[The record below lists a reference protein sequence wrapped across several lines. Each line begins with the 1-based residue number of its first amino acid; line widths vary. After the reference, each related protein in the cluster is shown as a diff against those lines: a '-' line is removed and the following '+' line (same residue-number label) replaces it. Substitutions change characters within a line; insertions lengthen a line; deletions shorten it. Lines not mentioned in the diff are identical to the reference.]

1 MIKMVY
7 NFKLADIGEGIVEG
21 EVSRWYVKVGD
32 VVKENQPLVEII
44 TEKVT
49 VELPS
54 PADGTITKIGPDVGK
69 IVKVGEVIVV
79 IDDGKE
85 DKGIEESSEDVIEVE
100 KKDIIIEKNKSNKI
114 IATLA
119 VKRLAKEMGVDI
131 NRVVGTEEEGRITE
145 KDVKSYSKLEVQS
158 NEERIAFRGT
168 RRTIAERLSKS
179 SDRVV
184 QAWIME
190 EIDMT
195 NVTKLKNELKETSTE
210 EIKLTYMPFFVK
222 AVIRSLKSS
231 PRINASLDEEK
242 EDIVIKKDYN
252 IGIATDTE
260 QGLLVPVIK
269 KAQDKDI
276 ITIAKEIEELSREA
290 KKGELELADTQ
301 GGTFTITNI
310 GAIGGISSIPI
321 VNYPE
326 VAILAINKIMK
337 KVVLWEGEIVA
348 RDRVYLSLSFDH
360 RVLDGADVARFL
372 NSIRKYIE
380 EPESLMKD
388 EQT

>member
-54 PADGTITKIGPDVGK
+54 PADGTITKIGPDAGK

-85 DKGIEESSEDVIEVE
+85 DKSIEESSENVIEVE

-145 KDVKSYSKLEVQS
+145 KDVKLYSKLEVQS

-372 NSIRKYIE
+372 NSIKKYIE

>member
-1 MIKMVY
+1 MVY

-54 PADGTITKIGPDVGK
+54 PADGTITKIGPDAGK

-85 DKGIEESSEDVIEVE
+85 DKSIEESSEDVIEVE

-114 IATLA
+114 IATPA

-131 NRVVGTEEEGRITE
+131 NRVVGTKEEGRITE
-145 KDVKSYSKLEVQS
+145 KDVKLYSKLEVQS

>member
-1 MIKMVY
+1 MVY

-21 EVSRWYVKVGD
+21 EVSKWYVKVGD

-54 PADGTITKIGPDVGK
+54 PADGTITKIGPDAGK

-85 DKGIEESSEDVIEVE
+85 DKDIEESSKDVIEVE
-100 KKDIIIEKNKSNKI
+100 KEDIIIEKNKSTKI
-114 IATLA
+114 IATPA
-119 VKRLAKEMGVDI
+119 VKRLAREMGVDI
-131 NRVVGTEEEGRITE
+131 NRVAGTEKEGRITE
-145 KDVKSYSKLEVQS
+145 KDVKLYSKLEVQS

-195 NVTKLKNELKETSTE
+195 NVTELKNKLKETSTE
-210 EIKLTYMPFFVK
+210 DIKLTYMPFFVK

-269 KAQDKDI
+269 RAQDKDI
-276 ITIAKEIEELSREA
+276 TTIAKEIEKLSREA
-290 KKGELELADTQ
+290 KEGELELEDTQ

-372 NSIRKYIE
+372 NSIRKCLE

>member
-1 MIKMVY
+1 MVY

-21 EVSRWYVKVGD
+21 EVSKWYVKVGD

-54 PADGTITKIGPDVGK
+54 PADGTITKIGPDAGK

-85 DKGIEESSEDVIEVE
+85 DKGIEESSEDVIEVK

-114 IATLA
+114 IATPA

-145 KDVKSYSKLEVQS
+145 KDVKLYSKLEVQS

-168 RRTIAERLSKS
+168 RRTIAERLSES
-179 SDRVV
+179 SNRVV

-195 NVTKLKNELKETSTE
+195 NVTELKNKLKETSSE

-276 ITIAKEIEELSREA
+276 TTIAKEIEKLSREA

-372 NSIRKYIE
+372 NSIRKCLE

>member
-1 MIKMVY
+1 MVY

-54 PADGTITKIGPDVGK
+54 PADGTITKIGPDAGK

-114 IATLA
+114 IATPA

-145 KDVKSYSKLEVQS
+145 KDVKLYSKLEVQS

-168 RRTIAERLSKS
+168 RKTIAERLSKS

-195 NVTKLKNELKETSTE
+195 NVTELKNKLKETSTE

-269 KAQDKDI
+269 RAQDKDI
-276 ITIAKEIEELSREA
+276 TTIAKEIEKLSREA

-372 NSIRKYIE
+372 NSIRKCLE

>member
-21 EVSRWYVKVGD
+21 EVSKWYVKVGD

-54 PADGTITKIGPDVGK
+54 PADGTIMKIGPEAGK
-69 IVKVGEVIVV
+69 IAKVGEVIVV

-85 DKGIEESSEDVIEVE
+85 DDNVKDGAKEETRVDKAELRVV
-100 KKDIIIEKNKSNKI
+100 KSRKV
-114 IATLA
+114 IATPA
-119 VKRLAKEMGVDI
+119 VKRLAKEMGIDI
-131 NRVVGTEEEGRITE
+131 TKVVATGEDGRITE
-145 KDVKSYSKLEVQS
+145 KDVKVYSKLEVQS

-168 RRTIAERLSKS
+168 RKTIAERLAKS

-195 NVTKLKNELKETSTE
+195 KVTELKNRLKESSSE
-210 EIKLTYMPFFVK
+210 DIKLTYMPFFVK

-231 PRINASLDEEK
+231 PRINASLDEET

-260 QGLLVPVIK
+260 QGLVVPVIK

-276 ITIAKEIEELSREA
+276 KEIAKEIEELSIEA
-290 KKGELELADTQ
+290 KSGKLGLEDTQ

-337 KVVLWEGEIVA
+337 KVVHWEGNIVA

-372 NSIRKYIE
+372 NSIRKCLE
-380 EPESLMKD
+380 DPESLMKD
-388 EQT
+388 EQS

>member
-21 EVSRWYVKVGD
+21 EVSKWYVKVGD

-54 PADGTITKIGPDVGK
+54 PADGTITKIGPDAGK

-85 DKGIEESSEDVIEVE
+85 GKGIEESSEDVIEVE

-114 IATLA
+114 IATPA

-145 KDVKSYSKLEVQS
+145 KDVKLYSKLEVQS

-168 RRTIAERLSKS
+168 RRTIAERLSES
-179 SDRVV
+179 SNRVV

-195 NVTKLKNELKETSTE
+195 NVTELKNKLKETSSE

-269 KAQDKDI
+269 KAQGKDI

-372 NSIRKYIE
+372 NSIRKCLE

-388 EQT
+388 EKT

>member
-1 MIKMVY
+1 MVY

-54 PADGTITKIGPDVGK
+54 PADGTITKIGPDAGK

-85 DKGIEESSEDVIEVE
+85 DKSIEESSEDVIEVE

-114 IATLA
+114 IATPA

-131 NRVVGTEEEGRITE
+131 NRVVGTKEEGRITE
-145 KDVKSYSKLEVQS
+145 KDVKLYSKLEVQS

-195 NVTKLKNELKETSTE
+195 NVTKLKNELKETYTE

>member
-1 MIKMVY
+1 MVY

-114 IATLA
+114 IATPA

-145 KDVKSYSKLEVQS
+145 KDVKLYSKLEVQS

-372 NSIRKYIE
+372 NSIKKYIE

>member
-1 MIKMVY
+1 MVY

-21 EVSRWYVKVGD
+21 EVSKWYVKVGD

-54 PADGTITKIGPDVGK
+54 PADGTITKIGPDAGK

-85 DKGIEESSEDVIEVE
+85 DKGIEKSPEDVIEVE

-114 IATLA
+114 IATPA

-131 NRVVGTEEEGRITE
+131 NRVVGTEENGRITE
-145 KDVKSYSKLEVQS
+145 KDVKLYSKLEVQS

-168 RRTIAERLSKS
+168 RRTIAERLSES
-179 SDRVV
+179 SNRVV

-195 NVTKLKNELKETSTE
+195 NVTELKNKLKETSSE

-269 KAQDKDI
+269 RAQDKDI
-276 ITIAKEIEELSREA
+276 TTIAKEIEKLSREA
-290 KKGELELADTQ
+290 KEGELELEDTQ

-372 NSIRKYIE
+372 NSIRKCLE

>member
-1 MIKMVY
+1 MVY

-21 EVSRWYVKVGD
+21 EVSKWYVKVGD
-32 VVKENQPLVEII
+32 IVKENQPLVEII

-54 PADGTITKIGPDVGK
+54 PADGTIIKIGPEAGK
-69 IVKVGEVIVV
+69 IAKVGEVIVV

-85 DKGIEESSEDVIEVE
+85 DDNVKEGSKEEIKVDKKEVIKEE
-100 KKDIIIEKNKSNKI
+100 IKSKKV
-114 IATLA
+114 IATPA
-119 VKRLAKEMGVDI
+119 VKRLAKEMGIDI
-131 NRVVGTEEEGRITE
+131 TKVVASGEEGRITE
-145 KDVKSYSKLEVQS
+145 KDVKLYSKLEVQS

-168 RRTIAERLSKS
+168 RRTIAERLAKS

-195 NVTKLKNELKETSTE
+195 KVTELKNKLKESSSED
-210 EIKLTYMPFFVK
+210 IKLTYMPFFVK

-231 PRINASLDEEK
+231 PRINASLDEET

-260 QGLLVPVIK
+260 QGLVVPVIK
-269 KAQDKDI
+269 KAQEKNI
-276 ITIAKEIEELSREA
+276 KEIAKEIEELSIEA
-290 KKGELELADTQ
+290 KSGKLGLEDTQ

-337 KVVLWEGEIVA
+337 KVVHWEGNIVA

-372 NSIRKYIE
+372 NSIRKCLE
-380 EPESLMKD
+380 DPESLMKD
-388 EQT
+388 EQS

>member
-1 MIKMVY
+1 MVY

-21 EVSRWYVKVGD
+21 EVSKWYVKVGD

-54 PADGTITKIGPDVGK
+54 PADGTITKIGPDAGK

-85 DKGIEESSEDVIEVE
+85 GKGIEESSEDVIEVE

-114 IATLA
+114 IATPA

-131 NRVVGTEEEGRITE
+131 NRVVGTEENGRITE
-145 KDVKSYSKLEVQS
+145 KDVKLYSKLEVQS

-168 RRTIAERLSKS
+168 RRTIAERLSES
-179 SDRVV
+179 SNRVV

-195 NVTKLKNELKETSTE
+195 NVTELKNKLKETSNE

-276 ITIAKEIEELSREA
+276 TTIAKEIEELSREA
-290 KKGELELADTQ
+290 KTGELELADTQ

-372 NSIRKYIE
+372 NSIRKCLE

>member
-1 MIKMVY
+1 MVY

-21 EVSRWYVKVGD
+21 EVSKWYVKVGD

-54 PADGTITKIGPDVGK
+54 PADGTIMKIGPEAGK
-69 IVKVGEVIVV
+69 IAKVGEVIVV

-85 DKGIEESSEDVIEVE
+85 DDNVKDGAKEETRVD
-100 KKDIIIEKNKSNKI
+100 KKEIIKEEIKSRKV
-114 IATLA
+114 IATPA
-119 VKRLAKEMGVDI
+119 VKRLAKEMGIDI
-131 NRVVGTEEEGRITE
+131 TKVVATGEDGRITE
-145 KDVKSYSKLEVQS
+145 KDVKVYSKLEVQS

-168 RRTIAERLSKS
+168 RKTIAERLAKS

-195 NVTKLKNELKETSTE
+195 KVTELKNRLKESSSE
-210 EIKLTYMPFFVK
+210 DIKLTYMPFFVK

-231 PRINASLDEEK
+231 PRINASLDEET

-260 QGLLVPVIK
+260 QGLIVPVIK

-276 ITIAKEIEELSREA
+276 KEIAKEIEELSIEA
-290 KKGELELADTQ
+290 KSGKLGLEDTQ

-337 KVVLWEGEIVA
+337 KVVHWEGNIVA

-372 NSIRKYIE
+372 NSIRKCLE
-380 EPESLMKD
+380 DPESLMKD
-388 EQT
+388 EQS

>member
-1 MIKMVY
+1 MVY

-21 EVSRWYVKVGD
+21 EVSKWYVKVGD

-54 PADGTITKIGPDVGK
+54 PADGTIMKIGPEAGK
-69 IVKVGEVIVV
+69 IAKVGEVIVV

-85 DKGIEESSEDVIEVE
+85 DDNVKDGAKEETRVD
-100 KKDIIIEKNKSNKI
+100 KKEIIKEEIKSRKV
-114 IATLA
+114 IATPA
-119 VKRLAKEMGVDI
+119 VKRLAKEMGIDI
-131 NRVVGTEEEGRITE
+131 TKVVATGEDGRITE
-145 KDVKSYSKLEVQS
+145 KDVKVYSKLKVQS

-168 RRTIAERLSKS
+168 RKTIAERLAKS

-195 NVTKLKNELKETSTE
+195 KVTELKNRLKESSSE
-210 EIKLTYMPFFVK
+210 DIKLTYMPFFVK

-231 PRINASLDEEK
+231 PRINASLDEET

-260 QGLLVPVIK
+260 QGLIVPVIK
-269 KAQDKDI
+269 KAQDKNI
-276 ITIAKEIEELSREA
+276 KEIAKEIEKLSIEA
-290 KKGELELADTQ
+290 KSGKLGLEDTQ

-337 KVVLWEGEIVA
+337 KVVHWEGNIVA

-372 NSIRKYIE
+372 NSIRKCLE
-380 EPESLMKD
+380 DPESLMKD
-388 EQT
+388 EQS

>member
-54 PADGTITKIGPDVGK
+54 PADGTITKIGPDAGK

-85 DKGIEESSEDVIEVE
+85 DKGIEESSEDVIEVK

-114 IATLA
+114 IATPA
-119 VKRLAKEMGVDI
+119 VKRLAREMGVDI

-145 KDVKSYSKLEVQS
+145 KDVKLYSKLEVQS

-168 RRTIAERLSKS
+168 RKTIAERLSKS

-195 NVTKLKNELKETSTE
+195 NVTELKNKLKETSTE

-276 ITIAKEIEELSREA
+276 TTIAKEIEKLSREA

-372 NSIRKYIE
+372 NSIRKCLE

>member
-1 MIKMVY
+1 MVY

-21 EVSRWYVKVGD
+21 EVSKWYVKVGD

-54 PADGTITKIGPDVGK
+54 PADGTITKIGPDAGK

-85 DKGIEESSEDVIEVE
+85 DKGIEKSSEDVIEVE

-114 IATLA
+114 IATPA

-145 KDVKSYSKLEVQS
+145 KDVKLYSKLEVQS

-168 RRTIAERLSKS
+168 RRTIAERLSES
-179 SDRVV
+179 SNRVV

-195 NVTKLKNELKETSTE
+195 NVTELKNKLKETSNE

-276 ITIAKEIEELSREA
+276 TTIAKEIEELSREA
-290 KKGELELADTQ
+290 KTGELELADTQ

-372 NSIRKYIE
+372 NSIRKCLE

>member
-1 MIKMVY
+1 MVY

-21 EVSRWYVKVGD
+21 EVSKWYVKVGD

-54 PADGTITKIGPDVGK
+54 PADGTITKIGPDAGK

-85 DKGIEESSEDVIEVE
+85 GKGIEESSEDVIEVE

-114 IATLA
+114 IATPA

-145 KDVKSYSKLEVQS
+145 KDVKLYSKLEVQS

-168 RRTIAERLSKS
+168 RRTIAERLSES
-179 SDRVV
+179 SNRVV

-195 NVTKLKNELKETSTE
+195 NVTELKNKLKETSSE

-276 ITIAKEIEELSREA
+276 TTIAKEIEELSREA
-290 KKGELELADTQ
+290 KTGELELADTQ

-372 NSIRKYIE
+372 NSIRKCLE

>member
-1 MIKMVY
+1 MVY

-21 EVSRWYVKVGD
+21 EVSKWYIKVGD

-54 PADGTITKIGPDVGK
+54 PADGTIMKIGPDAGK

-85 DKGIEESSEDVIEVE
+85 EDNVRGVSKEEAKVDKKEVIKEEIKS
-100 KKDIIIEKNKSNKI
+100 KKV
-114 IATLA
+114 IATPA
-119 VKRLAKEMGVDI
+119 VKRLAKEMGIDI
-131 NRVVGTEEEGRITE
+131 TKVVATGEDGKITE
-145 KDVKSYSKLEVQS
+145 KDVKLYSKLEVQS

-168 RRTIAERLSKS
+168 RKTIAERLAKS

-195 NVTKLKNELKETSTE
+195 EVTELKNRLKESSSE
-210 EIKLTYMPFFVK
+210 DIKLTYMPFFVK
-222 AVIRSLKSS
+222 AVIKSLESS
-231 PRINASLDEEK
+231 PRINASLDEET

-260 QGLLVPVIK
+260 QGLIVPVIK

-276 ITIAKEIEELSREA
+276 KKIAKEIEELSIEA
-290 KKGELELADTQ
+290 KSGKLGLEDTQ

-337 KVVLWEGEIVA
+337 KVVHWEGKIVV

-372 NSIRKYIE
+372 NSIRKCLE
-380 EPESLMKD
+380 NPESLMKD
-388 EQT
+388 EQS

>member
-1 MIKMVY
+1 MVY

-54 PADGTITKIGPDVGK
+54 PADGTITKIGPDAGK

-85 DKGIEESSEDVIEVE
+85 DKGIEENSEDVIEVE

-114 IATLA
+114 IATPA

-145 KDVKSYSKLEVQS
+145 KDVKLYSKLEVQS

-168 RRTIAERLSKS
+168 RRTIAERLSES
-179 SDRVV
+179 SNRVV

-195 NVTKLKNELKETSTE
+195 NVTELKNKLKETSSE

-269 KAQDKDI
+269 KAQGKDI

-372 NSIRKYIE
+372 NSIRKCLE

>member
-1 MIKMVY
+1 MVY

-54 PADGTITKIGPDVGK
+54 PADGTITKIGPDAGK

>member
-1 MIKMVY
+1 MVY

-21 EVSRWYVKVGD
+21 EVSKWYIKVGD

-54 PADGTITKIGPDVGK
+54 PADGTIMKIGPDAGK

-85 DKGIEESSEDVIEVE
+85 EDDVRGVSKEEAKVDKKEVIKEEIKS
-100 KKDIIIEKNKSNKI
+100 KKV
-114 IATLA
+114 IATPA
-119 VKRLAKEMGVDI
+119 VKRLAKEMGIDI
-131 NRVVGTEEEGRITE
+131 TKVVATGEDGKITE
-145 KDVKSYSKLEVQS
+145 KDVKLYSKLEVQS

-168 RRTIAERLSKS
+168 RKTIAERLAKS

-195 NVTKLKNELKETSTE
+195 EVTELKNRLKESSSE
-210 EIKLTYMPFFVK
+210 DIKLTYMPFFVK

-231 PRINASLDEEK
+231 PRINASLDEET

-260 QGLLVPVIK
+260 QGLIVPVIK

-276 ITIAKEIEELSREA
+276 KKIAKEIEELSIEA
-290 KKGELELADTQ
+290 KSGKLGLEDTQ

-337 KVVLWEGEIVA
+337 KVVHWEGKIVV

-372 NSIRKYIE
+372 NSIRKCLE
-380 EPESLMKD
+380 NPESLMKD
-388 EQT
+388 EQS

>member
-1 MIKMVY
+1 MVY

-54 PADGTITKIGPDVGK
+54 PADGTITKIGPDAGK

-85 DKGIEESSEDVIEVE
+85 DKSIEESSEDVIEVE

-145 KDVKSYSKLEVQS
+145 KDVKLYSKLEVQS

>member
-1 MIKMVY
+1 MVY
-7 NFKLADIGEGIVEG
+7 NFRLADIGEGIVEG
-21 EVSRWYVKVGD
+21 EVSKWHVKVGD
-32 VVKENQPLVEII
+32 IVKENQPLVEII

-54 PADGTITKIGPDVGK
+54 PAKGVITKIGPDVGM
-69 IVKVGEVIVV
+69 IVKVGETIVI

-85 DKGIEESSEDVIEVE
+85 ENNEIIEETQQPEE
-100 KKDIIIEKNKSNKI
+100 KQKDKLVKVKEKQQIRRI
-114 IATLA
+114 IATPA
-119 VKRLAKEMGVDI
+119 VKRLAKEMGIDI
-131 NRVVGTEEEGRITE
+131 NQVKGTEEDGRITE
-145 KDVKSYSKLEVQS
+145 KDVKLHSKLNVQS

-168 RRTIAERLSKS
+168 RRTIADRLSKA

-195 NVTKLKNELKETSTE
+195 KVTELKNKLKESNSND
-210 EIKLTYMPFFVK
+210 IKLTYMPFFVK
-222 AVIRSLKSS
+222 AVIKSLESNK
-231 PRINASLDEEK
+231 RINASLDEET

-260 QGLLVPVIK
+260 QGLIVPVIK
-269 KAQDKDI
+269 KAQDKSI
-276 ITIAKEIEELSREA
+276 SEIAKEIERLSKEA
-290 KKGELELADTQ
+290 KSGKLEIENTK

-337 KVVLWEGEIVA
+337 KVVSWEDKIVV

-372 NSIRKYIE
+372 NSIRKYLE
-380 EPESLMKD
+380 EPESLI
-388 EQT
+388 EE

>member
-1 MIKMVY
+1 MVY

-21 EVSRWYVKVGD
+21 EVSKWYVKVGD

-54 PADGTITKIGPDVGK
+54 PADGTITKIGPDAGK

-85 DKGIEESSEDVIEVE
+85 DRDIEESSKDVIEVE
-100 KKDIIIEKNKSNKI
+100 KEDIIIEKNKSKKI
-114 IATLA
+114 IATPA
-119 VKRLAKEMGVDI
+119 VKRLAREMGVDI
-131 NRVVGTEEEGRITE
+131 NRVAGTEKEGRITE
-145 KDVKSYSKLEVQS
+145 KDVKLYSKLEVQS

-195 NVTKLKNELKETSTE
+195 NVTELKNKLKETSTE
-210 EIKLTYMPFFVK
+210 DIKLTYMPFFVK

-276 ITIAKEIEELSREA
+276 TTIAKEIEKLSREA
-290 KKGELELADTQ
+290 KEGELELEDTQ

-372 NSIRKYIE
+372 NSIRKCLE

>member
-1 MIKMVY
+1 MVY

-21 EVSRWYVKVGD
+21 EVSKWYVKVGD

-54 PADGTITKIGPDVGK
+54 PADGTIMKIGPEAGK
-69 IVKVGEVIVV
+69 IAKVGEVIVV

-85 DKGIEESSEDVIEVE
+85 DDNVKDGAKEDTKVDKKEVIKEEI
-100 KKDIIIEKNKSNKI
+100 KSRKV
-114 IATLA
+114 IATPA
-119 VKRLAKEMGVDI
+119 VKRLAKEMGIDI
-131 NRVVGTEEEGRITE
+131 TKVVATGEDGRITE
-145 KDVKSYSKLEVQS
+145 KDVKVYSKLEVQS

-168 RRTIAERLSKS
+168 RKTIAERLAKS

-195 NVTKLKNELKETSTE
+195 KVTELKNKLKESSSED
-210 EIKLTYMPFFVK
+210 IKLTYMPFFVK

-231 PRINASLDEEK
+231 PRINASLDEET

-260 QGLLVPVIK
+260 QGLIVPVIK
-269 KAQDKDI
+269 KAQDKNI
-276 ITIAKEIEELSREA
+276 KEIAKEIEELSIEA
-290 KKGELELADTQ
+290 KSGKLGLEDTQ

-337 KVVLWEGEIVA
+337 KVVHWEGNIVA

-372 NSIRKYIE
+372 NSIRKCLE
-380 EPESLMKD
+380 DPESLMKD
-388 EQT
+388 EQS

>member
-1 MIKMVY
+1 MVY

-21 EVSRWYVKVGD
+21 EVSKWYVKVGE

-54 PADGTITKIGPDVGK
+54 PADGTIIKIGPEAGK
-69 IVKVGEVIVV
+69 IAKVGEVIVV

-85 DKGIEESSEDVIEVE
+85 DDNVKEGSKEEIKVDKKEVIKEE
-100 KKDIIIEKNKSNKI
+100 IKSKKV
-114 IATLA
+114 IATPA
-119 VKRLAKEMGVDI
+119 VKRLAKEMGIDI
-131 NRVVGTEEEGRITE
+131 TKVVATGEEGRITE
-145 KDVKSYSKLEVQS
+145 KDVKLYSKLEVQS

-168 RRTIAERLSKS
+168 RKTIAERLAKS

-195 NVTKLKNELKETSTE
+195 KVTELKNKLKESSSED
-210 EIKLTYMPFFVK
+210 IKLTYMPFFVK

-231 PRINASLDEEK
+231 PRINASLDEET

-260 QGLLVPVIK
+260 QGLIVPVIK

-276 ITIAKEIEELSREA
+276 KEIAKEIEELSIQA
-290 KKGELELADTQ
+290 KSGKLGLEDTQ

-337 KVVLWEGEIVA
+337 KVVHWEGNIVA

-372 NSIRKYIE
+372 NSIRKCLE
-380 EPESLMKD
+380 DPESLMKD
-388 EQT
+388 EQS

>member
-1 MIKMVY
+1 MVY

-54 PADGTITKIGPDVGK
+54 PADGTITKIGPDAGK

-85 DKGIEESSEDVIEVE
+85 DKGIEESSEDVIEVK

-114 IATLA
+114 IATPA

-145 KDVKSYSKLEVQS
+145 KDVKLYSKLEVQS

-168 RRTIAERLSKS
+168 RKTIAERLSKS

-195 NVTKLKNELKETSTE
+195 NVTELKNKLKETSTE

-276 ITIAKEIEELSREA
+276 TTIAKEIEKLSREA

-372 NSIRKYIE
+372 NSIRKCLE

>member
-1 MIKMVY
+1 MVY

-21 EVSRWYVKVGD
+21 EVSKWYVKVGD
-32 VVKENQPLVEII
+32 IVKENQPLVEII

-54 PADGTITKIGPDVGK
+54 PADGTIMKIGPEAGK

-85 DKGIEESSEDVIEVE
+85 EDDTIEDSKDNVSEV
-100 KKDIIIEKNKSNKI
+100 KSKDRIKEIKNKKI
-114 IATLA
+114 IATPA
-119 VKRLAKEMGVDI
+119 VKRVAKEMGIDI
-131 NRVVGTEEEGRITE
+131 NKVVGTGEDGRITE
-145 KDVKSYSKLEVQS
+145 KDVKLYSNLEVQS

-168 RRTIAERLSKS
+168 RKTIAERLAKASN
-179 SDRVV
+179 RVV

-195 NVTKLKNELKETSTE
+195 RVTELKDKLKKSSTE
-210 EIKLTYMPFFVK
+210 DIKLTYMPFFVK
-222 AVIRSLKSS
+222 AVIRSLKSN
-231 PRINASLDEEK
+231 PRINASLDEES
-242 EDIVIKKDYN
+242 EAIVIKKDYN

-260 QGLLVPVIK
+260 QGLVVPVIK

-276 ITIAKEIEELSREA
+276 TEIAKEIEELSLEA
-290 KKGELELADTQ
+290 KSGKLNLEDTQ

-326 VAILAINKIMK
+326 AAILAINKIMK

-360 RVLDGADVARFL
+360 RLLDGADVARFL
-372 NSIRKYIE
+372 NSIRKCLE
-380 EPESLMKD
+380 DPESLMKD
-388 EQT
+388 EQS

>member
-1 MIKMVY
+1 M
-7 NFKLADIGEGIVEG
+7 
-21 EVSRWYVKVGD
+21 
-32 VVKENQPLVEII
+32 
-44 TEKVT
+44 
-49 VELPS
+49 
-54 PADGTITKIGPDVGK
+54 KIGPDAGK

-85 DKGIEESSEDVIEVE
+85 EDDVRGVSKEEAKVDKKEVIKEEIKS
-100 KKDIIIEKNKSNKI
+100 KKV
-114 IATLA
+114 IATPA
-119 VKRLAKEMGVDI
+119 VKRLAKEMGIDI
-131 NRVVGTEEEGRITE
+131 TKVVATGEDGKITE
-145 KDVKSYSKLEVQS
+145 KDVKLYSKLEVQS

-168 RRTIAERLSKS
+168 RKTIAERLAKS

-195 NVTKLKNELKETSTE
+195 EVTELKNRLKESSSE
-210 EIKLTYMPFFVK
+210 DIKLTYMPFFVK

-231 PRINASLDEEK
+231 PRINASLDEET
-242 EDIVIKKDYN
+242 ENIIIKKDYN

-260 QGLLVPVIK
+260 QGLIVPVIK

-276 ITIAKEIEELSREA
+276 KKIAKEIEELSIEA
-290 KKGELELADTQ
+290 KSGKLGLEDTQ

-337 KVVLWEGEIVA
+337 KVVHWEGKIVA

-372 NSIRKYIE
+372 NSIRKCLE
-380 EPESLMKD
+380 NPESLMKD
-388 EQT
+388 EQS

>member
-1 MIKMVY
+1 MVY

-21 EVSRWYVKVGD
+21 EVNKWYVKVGD
-32 VVKENQPLVEII
+32 IVKENQPLVEII

-54 PADGTITKIGPDVGK
+54 PADGTIMKIGPEAGK
-69 IVKVGEVIVV
+69 IAKVGEVIVV

-85 DKGIEESSEDVIEVE
+85 DDNVKDGAKEDTKVDKKEVIKEEI
-100 KKDIIIEKNKSNKI
+100 KSRKV
-114 IATLA
+114 IATPA
-119 VKRLAKEMGVDI
+119 VKRLAKEMGIDI
-131 NRVVGTEEEGRITE
+131 TKVVATGEDGRITE
-145 KDVKSYSKLEVQS
+145 KDVKVYSKLEVQS

-168 RRTIAERLSKS
+168 RKTIAERLAKS

-195 NVTKLKNELKETSTE
+195 KVTELKNRLKESSSE
-210 EIKLTYMPFFVK
+210 DIKLTYMPFFVK

-231 PRINASLDEEK
+231 PRINASLDEET

-260 QGLLVPVIK
+260 QGLIVPVIK
-269 KAQDKDI
+269 KAQDKNI
-276 ITIAKEIEELSREA
+276 KEIAKEIEELSIEA
-290 KKGELELADTQ
+290 KSGKLGLEDTQ

-337 KVVLWEGEIVA
+337 KVVHWEGNIVA

-372 NSIRKYIE
+372 NSIRKCLE
-380 EPESLMKD
+380 DPESLMKD
-388 EQT
+388 EQS

>member
-1 MIKMVY
+1 MVY

-54 PADGTITKIGPDVGK
+54 PADGTITKIGPDAGK

-114 IATLA
+114 IATPA

-145 KDVKSYSKLEVQS
+145 KDVKLYSKLEVQS

-195 NVTKLKNELKETSTE
+195 NVTKLKNELKETYTE

-269 KAQDKDI
+269 KAQGKDI

-372 NSIRKYIE
+372 NSIRKCLE